1 MDYPPIT
8 RYHSPMPTTR
18 PRYLVLTEL
27 FLPTKGGTAVWFDE
41 VYRRL
46 GDRTTHILT
55 AAVPGDAEH
64 DREHANTIHRLNL
77 ARHSWLRPSSL
88 PAYLRLFLRGL
99 RLGLTHRF
107 DAVHAGRV
115 LPEGLVAWLVA
126 RLIRRPVVIYA
137 HGEEITTWSRSPRRL
152 RAMGFA
158 YRHADCVIANS
169 DFTRDQLLALGV
181 DPERVEVIHPGVDLE
196 RFHPGYGVGDL
207 HQSIGLE
214 DGQKLI
220 LSVGRLSRR
229 KGFDQVIAALPTL
242 LENGIDAR
250 YAIIGIG
257 EDLDYLHQRA
267 KERDVADR
275 VHFLG
280 HVLPADLPRWYCAA
294 DLFAMPNRE
303 IDGDTEGFGMVF
315 IEAAACG
322 TTSVAGQAGGTAG
335 AVLDGVTGL
344 RIDGANPDE
353 VTQALR
359 RMLGDSAL
367 IAELSANGESR
378 AKTEFSWEVVAQR
391 TKALSLNHP
400 AL

>member
-1 MDYPPIT
+1 
-8 RYHSPMPTTR
+8 MPSTP

-64 DREHANTIHRLNL
+64 DRDHANTVHRLNL
-77 ARHSWLRPSSL
+77 ARHSWIRPSSL
-88 PAYLRLFLRGL
+88 PAYLRLFFKGL

-115 LPEGLVAWLVA
+115 LPEGLVAWLIA
-126 RLIRRPVVIYA
+126 RLTRRPVVIYA
-137 HGEEITTWSRSPRRL
+137 HGEEITTWRRSPRRR
-152 RAMGFA
+152 RAMRFA
-158 YRHADCVIANS
+158 YRHADTVIANS

-181 DPERVEVIHPGVDLE
+181 DPASVEVIHPGVDLE
-196 RFHPGYGVGDL
+196 RFHSGYEVGDL

-242 LENGIDAR
+242 LENGIDVR

-267 KERDVADR
+267 EERGVADR

-280 HVLPADLPRWYCAA
+280 HVAPADLPRWYCAA

-315 IEAAACG
+315 VEAAACG
-322 TTSVAGQAGGTAG
+322 TPSVAGQAGGTAG

-353 VTQALR
+353 VKQGLQ
-359 RMLGDSAL
+359 RMLGNPAL

-378 AKTEFSWEVVAQR
+378 ARTEFSWAMVAR
-391 TKALSLNHP
+391 CTRSLNLARP
-400 AL
+400 TL